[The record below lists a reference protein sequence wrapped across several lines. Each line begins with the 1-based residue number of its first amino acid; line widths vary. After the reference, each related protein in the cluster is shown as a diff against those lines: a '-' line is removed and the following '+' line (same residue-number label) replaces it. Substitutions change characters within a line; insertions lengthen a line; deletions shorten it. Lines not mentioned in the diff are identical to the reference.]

1 MIRTADEKKAIIEG
15 IAVDSETGEP
25 IFAAP
30 IKILD
35 EAGNNVV
42 AETSTDMNGEFRVV
56 VPVGRRYQVLMFGQ
70 IYQPVQAKILDDE
83 GRFTPVTEEGRR
95 IRIESVKVTLSEIVA
110 KA

>member
-1 MIRTADEKKAIIEG
+1 MAEEKKAVIEG
-15 IAVDSETGEP
+15 IAIDSETGEP

-56 VPVGRRYQVLMFGQ
+56 VPAGRRYQLLMFGQ
-70 IYQPVQAKILDDE
+70 IYQPVQAKILDDA

-95 IRIESVKVTLSEIVA
+95 IRVESIKVRLSELMA
-110 KA
+110 KKEAE